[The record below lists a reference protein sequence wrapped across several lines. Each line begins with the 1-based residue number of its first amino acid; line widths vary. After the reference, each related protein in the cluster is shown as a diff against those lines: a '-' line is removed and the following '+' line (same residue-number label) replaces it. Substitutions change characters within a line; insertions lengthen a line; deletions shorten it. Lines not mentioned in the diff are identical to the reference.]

1 MAQVALLGTLTT
13 LIQGTQVVDSAN
25 EAAVRAGVATA
36 TQHLRDVPALGVTAT
51 GATVGVANSRIG
63 LRKGLTSANGRC
75 QALCTYHRFTGLR
88 RITDFR

>member
-1 MAQVALLGTLTT
+1 MPKHQRIAAHSAADAPPARSAMAQVALLGTLTT
-13 LIQGTQVVDSAN
+13 PIQGTQVVDSAN

-63 LRKGLTSANGRC
+63 LRKGLTSANG
-75 QALCTYHRFTGLR
+75 
-88 RITDFR
+88 